1 MVLQG
6 GPCGR
11 VGRRRTNC
19 RENPRTGKSVRG
31 FSAFGV
37 RSVFA
42 VAPPPL
48 RSSTRALRVRSGG
61 IVGSFPTGGPR
72 VEVQETR
79 VQTDRV
85 LTIPNIL
92 SMARLVGVPVFLWL
106 ILRPEFCGPQ
116 SDGWALLVLMFS
128 GVSDYLDGK
137 LARRWNQISSLGR
150 LLDPAADRL
159 YILSTLVGLTWREI
173 LPLWLTALLLAR
185 ELVLLVVVAVLR
197 RHGYPPLQVNFLG
210 KAATFNLMYAFPLLL
225 LSDGSGWLASLA
237 AIFGW
242 AFAGW
247 GTTLYWWAGVLYVV
261 QVRRLLRADA
271 MAD

>member
-1 MVLQG
+1 M
-6 GPCGR
+6 R
-11 VGRRRTNC
+11 V
-19 RENPRTGKSVRG
+19 KSW
-31 FSAFGV
+31 
-37 RSVFA
+37 
-42 VAPPPL
+42 
-48 RSSTRALRVRSGG
+48 G
-61 IVGSFPTGGPR
+61 IVGTFPTGGPR

-106 ILRPEFCGPQ
+106 ILWPVFGGPNC
-116 SDGWALLVLMFS
+116 DVWALVVLMLS
-128 GVSDYLDGK
+128 GISDYLDGK
-137 LARRWNQISSLGR
+137 LARRWNQISKLGR

-173 LPLWLTALLLAR
+173 LPLWLTGLLLAR
-185 ELVLLVVVAVLR
+185 ELMLLVMVGILR
-197 RHGYPPLQVNFLG
+197 RHGYPPPQVNFLG

-225 LSDGSGWLASLA
+225 LSGSSGWLGSLA

-247 GTTLYWWAGVLYVV
+247 GTTLYWWAGILYVV
-261 QVRRLLRADA
+261 QVRRLVRADSQ
-271 MAD
+271 AD